1 MNDFTR
7 VIQEIKKLESM
18 IPSGFLGIGDNWDFK
33 ELWAQIKSTQEAF
46 DESRFPSQEEHQI
59 AWQDFQNLVNVIKEK
74 QAEYREESAKMRDKI
89 IRKAEMIPP
98 TDDRWVAFILTAG
111 ISEII
116 ESLFGESDSRKEA
129 LKEANNEMKELWD
142 LVNTNNLEYRDK
154 GTVIGA
160 LKDAEIRLQD
170 AWDEWKKFQET
181 KSNEL
186 RDQIVG
192 LAEKAVP
199 YDWEEVIGIV
209 GGAVLTEGLSLILEL
224 FEDQKSKLKFQ
235 SEELQKVWELFKSE
249 KHNLIQ
255 PDKDIAYQ
263 ALKEAQSRLDEAWGG
278 YKKTRSDTIAEFHET
293 KQKRHE
299 EWKNKVKENL
309 ESNQQKAVKAENA
322 LERKRQNLE
331 NNQQKVV
338 KAENA
343 LERKHHHRDELDEKL
358 DNATSNSYI
367 ERVEGW
373 IEENSDSIQEIEEQ
387 LDRYNT
393 WIQEDMSS
401 IQDIEEQL
409 DRYNTWI
416 QEDMDKLNS

>member
-1 MNDFTR
+1 MSDFTR
-7 VIQEIKKLESM
+7 VIQEIKKLESL

-33 ELWAQIKSTQEAF
+33 ELWSQIKSTQEAF
-46 DESRFPSQEEHQI
+46 NVSCFPSQEEHQA
-59 AWQDFQNLVNVIKEK
+59 AWQDFQNLVNVVKEK
-74 QAEYREESAKMRDKI
+74 QAEYRGESAKMRDKI
-89 IRKAEMIPP
+89 IRRAEMIPP
-98 TDDRWVAFILTAG
+98 TDDRWIAFLLTVG

-116 ESLFGESDSRKEA
+116 ENLFGESDSRKEA
-129 LKEANNEMKELWD
+129 LKEANNEMKKLWN
-142 LVNTNNLEYRDK
+142 LVNTDNLEYRDK

-170 AWDEWKKFQET
+170 AWDEWKKFHET

-199 YDWEEVIGIV
+199 YDWEEVIGLV
-209 GGAVLTEGLSLILEL
+209 GGAALTGGISLILEL

-235 SEELQKVWELFKSE
+235 SEELQKVWELFNSE

-263 ALKEAQSRLDEAWGG
+263 ALKEAQSRLNEAWGK
-278 YKKTRSDTIAEFHET
+278 YKETRKNTIDEINEG
-293 KQKRHE
+293 KRKRRE
-299 EWKNKVKENL
+299 VWINKVKENIK
-309 ESNQQKAVKAENA
+309 SNEQKVSKAENA

-343 LERKHHHRDELDEKL
+343 LERKHQHRDELYEKL
-358 DNATSNSYI
+358 DNATNNSYI

-373 IEENSDSIQEIEEQ
+373 IEENSESIQDIEEQ
-387 LDRYNT
+387 LDRYKS

-409 DRYNTWI
+409 DRYKSWI